1 MGIKEDKAVVRA
13 QMRGFRI
20 SESESA
26 EASTAIRD
34 ALTALACWKSA
45 GTVLLFAPLPDEP
58 DTLVL
63 PWEGKRYC
71 FPRYHADRGYEAAEV
86 VEPDEL
92 APGKF
97 GVLEPPP
104 KALHIP
110 PGEVDLVLVPGVAF
124 DEECYRL
131 GRGRGFYDRWLLALP
146 GLKLGLGF
154 DHQLVTRVPRET
166 HDVQLD
172 GVIIPSRCLGSLG

>member
-1 MGIKEDKAVVRA
+1 MGTKEEKAEARA

-20 SESESA
+20 SESENA
-26 EASTAIRD
+26 EASMAIRD
-34 ALTALACWKSA
+34 TLTELAYWETA
-45 GTVLLFAPLPDEP
+45 DTVLLFAPLPDEP

-63 PWEGKRYC
+63 PWEGKRFC
-71 FPRYHADRGYEAAEV
+71 FPRYNADQGYEAAEV
-86 VEPDEL
+86 VEADEL
-92 APGKF
+92 VPGKF

-110 PGEVDLVLVPGVAF
+110 PEEVDLVLVPGMAF

-131 GRGRGFYDRWLLALP
+131 GRGRGFYDRWLPALS

-154 DHQLVTRVPRET
+154 AHQLIRLVPREP
-166 HDVQLD
+166 HDVQLQ
-172 GVIIPSRCLGSLG
+172 GVIMPSGSIWSE

>member
-1 MGIKEDKAVVRA
+1 MGTKEEKAEARA

-20 SESESA
+20 SESENA
-26 EASTAIRD
+26 EASMAIRD
-34 ALTALACWKSA
+34 TLTELACWETA
-45 GTVLLFAPLPDEP
+45 DTVLLFAPLPDEP

-63 PWEGKRYC
+63 PWEGKRFC
-71 FPRYHADRGYEAAEV
+71 FPRYNADQGYEAAEV
-86 VEPDEL
+86 AEADEL
-92 APGKF
+92 VPGKF

-110 PGEVDLVLVPGVAF
+110 PEEVDLALVPGMAF

-131 GRGRGFYDRWLLALP
+131 GRGRGFYDRWLPALS

-154 DHQLVTRVPRET
+154 AHQLIRLVPREP
-166 HDVQLD
+166 HDVQLQ
-172 GVIIPSRCLGSLG
+172 GVIMPSGNIWPE